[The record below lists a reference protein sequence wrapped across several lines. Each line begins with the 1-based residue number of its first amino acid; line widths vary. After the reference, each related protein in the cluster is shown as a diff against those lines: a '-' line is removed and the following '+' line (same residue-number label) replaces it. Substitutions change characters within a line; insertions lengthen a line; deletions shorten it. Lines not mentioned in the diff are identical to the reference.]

1 MTVRRAGL
9 FGGSFDP
16 VHRAHVALADSA
28 LNALKLEEVRW
39 VPAGQPW
46 QKTRPMTDAVHR
58 EAMLRLA
65 TAHEPR
71 FVLDRIEL
79 ERSGPSYT
87 LDTVRALKAAHP
99 GTEWH
104 LLIGHDQHAG
114 LHTWHGWQELLEMV
128 VLAVA
133 NRPGSAGAGTPSSA
147 GAGTPGSAGAGTPRA
162 VHPEV
167 LRHGFQAV
175 PLPLLNISA
184 TQVRA
189 LAAQGATIE
198 ALATLVPTEVAGY
211 IYHHGL
217 YRPAIRS

>member
-16 VHRAHVALADSA
+16 VHRAHLALAEA
-28 LNALKLEEVRW
+28 ALKALDLDEVRW

-46 QKTRPMTDAVHR
+46 QKTRPLTEAMHR
-58 EAMLRLA
+58 EAMLHLA
-65 TAHEPR
+65 IAHEPR
-71 FVLDRIEL
+71 FVLDRVEL
-79 ERSGPSYT
+79 NRSGPSYT
-87 LDTVRALKAAHP
+87 LDTVRSLKAAQP

-114 LHTWHGWQELLEMV
+114 LHTWHGWQELLHMV

-133 NRPGSAGAGTPSSA
+133 NRPGDTATAA
-147 GAGTPGSAGAGTPRA
+147 PRP

-167 LRHGFQAV
+167 LRHGFGSV

-189 LAAQGATIE
+189 LAAQGANID
-198 ALATLVPTEVAGY
+198 ALAALVPTEVAGY

-217 YRPAIRS
+217 YRPENLRQPRS

>member
-1 MTVRRAGL
+1 
-9 FGGSFDP
+9 
-16 VHRAHVALADSA
+16 
-28 LNALKLEEVRW
+28 

-46 QKTRPMTDAVHR
+46 QKTRPMTEAAHR

-65 TAHEPR
+65 IAHEPR

-114 LHTWHGWQELLEMV
+114 LHTWHHWQELLGLV

-133 NRPGSAGAGTPSSA
+133 NRPDSEGNAGAAS
-147 GAGTPGSAGAGTPRA
+147 PRP

-167 LRHGFQAV
+167 LRHGFQTV
-175 PLPLLNISA
+175 PLPLLNIAA
-184 TQVRA
+184 TQVRH
-189 LAAQGATIE
+189 LAAQGADIDT
-198 ALATLVPTEVAGY
+198 LATLVPTEVAGY